1 MTLINHD
8 INLDFSTSD
17 IKRTLIKQDTNQ
29 THSLTI
35 KLYDNNGRIKLDSNW
50 QYTISCRKAD
60 NTFIVNSNNISVSSN
75 TIYVEITKQMTSC
88 PGTEKCELLIQD
100 GSQTLYSGTF
110 YLYIEANVNYGS
122 ALESTN
128 EYNSLSD
135 TLNQMREYEK
145 ESEKVKD
152 HIQDISTNID
162 VTYDELTE
170 AVNTTNGLI
179 EKNEDIE
186 ANEDV
191 RKKNETNREANER
204 KRQTDT
210 ANAIKKANDAAN
222 NANSKTTDLQSK
234 LNSHHFVLTEDK
246 DTAGGVAGL
255 DTNSKVS
262 NSRLYEASASTK
274 GITQLDD
281 SVSSNSS
288 SKAATSKAV
297 KAAYDKAASV
307 NADLQTHN
315 SSPTAHDDMRN
326 LISGLTTRLNAL
338 ADSDDTTLDQLS
350 EIVAYIKNNKSLID
364 NVTTSKVNVSDI
376 IDNLISTAVNK
387 PLSAKQGKVIK
398 DLIDAL
404 TTAVGNKVD
413 KVSDKGL
420 STNDYTTAE
429 KNKLSSIAAGAEANV
444 QVDWN
449 ETNTSSDSFIRN
461 KPSLDGKVSKTGD
474 IMSGELVLKNG
485 SMVARETGT
494 SGVYGYVK
502 MVQLKILRQYIDYPI
517 IFEIAGRGWTS
528 SNKLYVKF
536 ESDSGSDPQLNSFLI
551 DKTAPYKVAI
561 VKSGTSTW
569 DIYMQKSQSYGSCIV
584 CSMSNTN
591 YADAVQIT
599 FPDTLVSALPAGT
612 IEPTVM
618 TWNKA
623 KDADTVDGKHFS
635 DIQNLI
641 NNKQNI
647 RNGILPENYDWN
659 NVTTAGAYKVQKA
672 TMTNDKHGI
681 PGEYSYGI
689 LYVIDSE
696 VGGETRIMQMY
707 FPHQPNI
714 SPIHIRMRN
723 GGEWGNWVAV
733 TSTVGTTGNAST
745 LGGMNKNQFV
755 HKATPVFDGNLNCRG
770 NIWFNGE
777 AASKLMIQF
786 LESGNADG
794 HGISIG
800 GGGMTV
806 IGGGES
812 AYTIAQYYTN
822 NGTEK
827 NGGAEKMIVG
837 NDGIIEFLTNCQN
850 GFSSAKHITMNTDG
864 TITATGLNG
873 NATSASCVLD
883 DGDKRKTYMKYSANC
898 VDDFT
903 YLAVW
908 NPISGGVELRAFN
921 KANLKD
927 KLGLNTA
934 TASSNG
940 LMSAADKQ
948 KLDGLSTSG
957 ENRRTLVT
965 LPASTE
971 ASKTFTL
978 SGKDICKGLKL
989 YFYYHSNSSQGST
1002 SSTLVKTVILTQ
1014 NALTDNAISV
1024 NGKDVTL
1031 SSNSYTNIVKGY
1043 VDTTTNFTL
1052 SCKCADISNAPLYK
1066 INNVSFTFGFGSPTS
1081 SWFSIEAVDL

>member
-1 MTLINHD
+1 MPT
-8 INLDFSTSD
+8 INLS
-17 IKRTLIKQDTNQ
+17 KK
-29 THSLTI
+29 
-35 KLYDNNGRIKLDSNW
+35 
-50 QYTISCRKAD
+50 
-60 NTFIVNSNNISVSSN
+60 NISLDLQHIGYTN
-75 TIYVEITKQMTSC
+75 TIYAQQGDIDSRQLTIRLFDNGKAYIIPDNATVSLCGTRADKTIIYRDVDAFNGNEITITFKNEELAASGIAKYKIEIKNVFND
-88 PGTEKCELLIQD
+88 GTEKLLTSAPFKLKIYQNIYNENGKLAAPQYSDLKRELDSIH
-100 GSQTLYSGTF
+100 SQK
-110 YLYIEANVNYGS
+110 EALRIAEEN
-122 ALESTN
+122 
-128 EYNSLSD
+128 
-135 TLNQMREYEK
+135 REQRSSIAIANTE
-145 ESEKVKD
+145 
-152 HIQDISTNID
+152 QATATAIS
-162 VTYDELTE
+162 
-170 AVNTTNGLI
+170 AVN
-179 EKNEDIE
+179 
-186 ANEDV
+186 
-191 RKKNETNREANER
+191 
-204 KRQTDT
+204 
-210 ANAIKKANDAAN
+210 
-222 NANSKTTDLQSK
+222 DLQNK
-234 LNSHHFVLTEDK
+234 LDAHHFVLTEDK

-307 NADLQTHN
+307 NEDLQTHN

-413 KVSDKGL
+413 KVSGKGL

-551 DKTAPYKVAI
+551 DKTAPYKVAM

-591 YADAVQIT
+591 YADAVQIS
-599 FPDTLVSALPAGT
+599 FPDMLVSALPAGA

-618 TWNKA
+618 TWDKA
-623 KDADTVDGKHFS
+623 KNAD
-635 DIQNLI
+635 
-641 NNKQNI
+641 
-647 RNGILPENYDWN
+647 
-659 NVTTAGAYKVQKA
+659 
-672 TMTNDKHGI
+672 
-681 PGEYSYGI
+681 
-689 LYVIDSE
+689 
-696 VGGETRIMQMY
+696 
-707 FPHQPNI
+707 
-714 SPIHIRMRN
+714 
-723 GGEWGNWVAV
+723 
-733 TSTVGTTGNAST
+733 T
-745 LGGMNKNQFV
+745 LGGMDKNQFV
-755 HKATPVFDGNLNCRG
+755 HKANPVFDGNLNCRG

-812 AYTIAQYYTN
+812 AYEITQYYTN

-864 TITATGLNG
+864 TITAEGLNG

-940 LMSAADKQ
+940 LMSASDKQ

-957 ENRRTLVT
+957 GSRRTLVT
-965 LPASTE
+965 LPTATE
-971 ASKTFTL
+971 ASKVFTL

-1014 NALTDNAISV
+1014 SALTDNAISV

-1043 VDTTTNFTL
+1043 VDTTTNFAL
-1052 SCKCADISNAPLYK
+1052 SCKCADINNAPLFK
-1066 INNVSFTFGFGSPTS
+1066 LGNVSFTFGFGSPTS